1 MSIYFKLDKQIDANQ
16 LLQKIQKLINTT
28 QINEDSIIEISIK
41 NIAYNDHSMIP
52 KLEYKNEEN
61 NI

>member
-16 LLQKIQKLINTT
+16 LLQKMQQLINTT
-28 QINEDSIIEISIK
+28 QINEKSIIEISIK
-41 NIAYNDHSMIP
+41 NIAYDDHSMIP

-61 NI
+61 NL